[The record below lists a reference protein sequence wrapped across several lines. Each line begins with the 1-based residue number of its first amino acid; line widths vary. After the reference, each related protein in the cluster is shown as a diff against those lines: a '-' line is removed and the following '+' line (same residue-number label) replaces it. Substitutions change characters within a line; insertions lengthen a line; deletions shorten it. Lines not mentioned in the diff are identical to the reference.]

1 MSRLATT
8 VVLALLL
15 AASAVLYFYRLD
27 SAPPHTQIDEAMIAI
42 NAHAIATT
50 GRDIGGAF
58 LPLYTQ
64 TDKQSW
70 YQPVVIYT
78 RVLTF
83 MVLPL
88 NEWSMR
94 VPTVLLALTNIALMF
109 LLILRLYGNVP
120 LATAAGGMLALTPG
134 HFIHGR
140 YGLDYL
146 YPVTFILGWL
156 LCLAAYREHK
166 RERQLWMA
174 AGVLGLGFYCY
185 ISSIVLMPLY
195 LALMLVM
202 LPAQHPLRRRVLGSV
217 ATFAALLLPFLIWVI
232 SHPEAYGATVSKY
245 GLYDNSQLNAAQ
257 GLRSSVSFLGVSQ
270 RLSQYWNYFDP
281 SLLFFGSGI
290 KVQFSTSLVGVFL
303 LPVAVFM
310 VAGLYAALKHR
321 DDPFN
326 RIVLLGFVTAPLAA
340 VIPTEENAIFR
351 ALGLLPFGIIIATIG
366 VRFLWG
372 QAFNGLSSLAIKA
385 GGWVAASAGI
395 AYGTWS
401 LTTGRGLPAS
411 MVPLL
416 AAGIGA
422 VALAKFTTRSTQ
434 LRAMVIVLLAA
445 MPVQFGGFWTDYFGD
460 YRVRSAFWLGGN
472 LRGAMEEL
480 IDRADAEAR
489 PDIYFAAL
497 ASTSGQLDWRN
508 DFIETYWRFYLAKH
522 DRLDL
527 EPRGHLLG
535 STAIDSVP
543 RGSLVLANVEN
554 GAATALAA
562 RGGLTRVT
570 TIDELDGRA
579 YFVIYQR

>member
-8 VVLALLL
+8 GVLALLL
-15 AASAVLYFYRLD
+15 AASATLYFYRLD

-50 GRDIGGAF
+50 GRDIGGEF

-70 YQPVVIYT
+70 YQPLVIYV

-120 LATAAGGMLALTPG
+120 LAAVAGAMLGLTPG

-156 LCLAAYREHK
+156 LCLAAYREQR
-166 RERQLWMA
+166 REHHLWMA

-195 LALMLVM
+195 LVLMVLMLLEQQAPRRSVM
-202 LPAQHPLRRRVLGSV
+202 GSV
-217 ATFAALLLPFLIWVI
+217 AAFAALLLPFVIWVI

-257 GLRSSVSFLGVSQ
+257 GLRSALSFLGVSQ

-290 KVQFSTSLVGVFL
+290 KVQFSTNLVGVFL
-303 LPVAVFM
+303 LPMAVFM
-310 VAGLYAALKHR
+310 IAGLYAALKHR
-321 DDPFN
+321 ADSFN
-326 RIVLLGFVTAPLAA
+326 RIVLFGFVTAPLAA

-351 ALGLLPFGIIIATIG
+351 ALGLLPFGVIIATLG
-366 VRFLWG
+366 VRLLWG
-372 QAFNGLSSLAIKA
+372 QTLNALIALGLKA
-385 GGWVAASAGI
+385 GGWVAAAAGA
-395 AYGTWS
+395 AYGSWS
-401 LTTGRGLPAS
+401 LATGQGLPAS
-411 MVPLL
+411 TVPLL
-416 AAGIGA
+416 VAGVGA
-422 VALAKFTTRSTQ
+422 IALATFTNRSTQ
-434 LRAMVIVLLAA
+434 LRATIVALFAVMVL
-445 MPVQFGGFWTDYFGD
+445 QFGGFWTDYFND

-480 IDRADAEAR
+480 IAR
-489 PDIYFAAL
+489 SDPGTKPAIYFSTL

-508 DFIETYWRFYLAKH
+508 YFLDTYWRFYLVKH
-522 DRLDL
+522 HRLDL
-527 EPRGHLLG
+527 AAQTHHLG
-535 STAIDSVP
+535 TAALDGVP
-543 RGSLVLANVEN
+543 RGSLILANLDN
-554 GAATALAA
+554 AAATTLAA
-562 RGGLTRVT
+562 SGALTRLT

-579 YFVIYQR
+579 YFVVYQR